1 MFGDITPD
9 QKTIGRK
16 NPKGYNLTVQRDGY
30 RNVFQW
36 RREGEDK
43 ISAIARFLID
53 EEDVRSVLESQIAE
67 VAEDLYSDSD
77 LDDDTFYERI
87 ESDIRDAT
95 SNLYYE
101 TPIYLSEVRV
111 LSEEDRGQHL
121 GSDLMQE
128 LESELTKN
136 GFDAIYLQAAPSERA
151 LWYRRL
157 GFDLLYPREESDMM
171 KVFPVLKKDI

>member
-1 MFGDITPD
+1 MFRDITPD

-30 RNVFQW
+30 RDVFQW

-53 EEDVRSVLESQIAE
+53 EEDVRSVLESRILE
-67 VAEDLYSDSD
+67 SAEDLYRD
-77 LDDDTFYERI
+77 LDISDDKRYEMI
-87 ESDIRDAT
+87 ESDMRDAT
-95 SNLYYE
+95 SQLYYE

-111 LSEEDRGQHL
+111 LSEEDRGQYL

-128 LESELTKN
+128 LESQLAEN
-136 GFDAIYLQAAPSERA
+136 GFDAIYLQAVPSVRA
-151 LWYRRL
+151 LWYLRL
-157 GFDLLYPREESDMM
+157 GFDL
-171 KVFPVLKKDI
+171 